1 VAVPIDDVGC
11 FTFGQR
17 PDGPFRLRCHND
29 AQADVRTGWVTLLAP
44 GGTTLPGT
52 PQAMGESLPHS
63 PPRRGGGPGRRL
75 RRRGCFR
82 WLPFLVRCYARG
94 CSGIALP
101 GRPRHQSGV
110 VPPMIAACTSVLA
123 CQ

>member
-44 GGTTLPGT
+44 GGTTLPG
-52 PQAMGESLPHS
+52 PPKLWGS
-63 PPRRGGGPGRRL
+63 PSPIAPLAGAEARGGACGAEDVSG
-75 RRRGCFR
+75 GCR
-82 WLPFLVRCYARG
+82 SWSAVMPVDARG
-94 CSGIALP
+94 SPC
-101 GRPRHQSGV
+101 R
-110 VPPMIAACTSVLA
+110 AARATRAAWFL
-123 CQ
+123 Q